1 MASAV
6 DFTLY
11 LITDRH
17 QARAGNLADLVE
29 EALQGGVRAVQL
41 REKDLQPAEL
51 YGLASQLRRITAAH
65 GAKLLINDRIDVA
78 LAVNADGVHLPERG
92 IPAAAAR
99 KIVGPDRLIG
109 VSCHSMASATRAQRD
124 GADFITFGP
133 VFFTPSKAGYGDPL
147 GVARLAETAGSLQ
160 IPVFGLGGITTE
172 KIPQVMAAG
181 VRGIALISAIMAAED
196 PQSAAAGILRT
207 IGQKEP

>member
-1 MASAV
+1 MARVV

-17 QARAGNLADLVE
+17 QARAGDLADLVE

-41 REKDLQPAEL
+41 REKDLRPDEL
-51 YGLASQLRRITAAH
+51 YGLACQLRRITVAY
-65 GAKLLINDRIDVA
+65 GAKLLINDRIDIA
-78 LAVNADGVHLPERG
+78 LAVNADGVHLPESG

-99 KIVGPDRLIG
+99 KILGPGRLIG
-109 VSCHSMASATRAQRD
+109 VSCHSMSSAACAQRD

-133 VFFTPSKAGYGDPL
+133 VFSTPSKAAYGDPQ
-147 GVARLAETAGSLQ
+147 GVARLAETASSLQ

-181 VRGIALISAIMAAED
+181 VRGIALVSAIMAAGD